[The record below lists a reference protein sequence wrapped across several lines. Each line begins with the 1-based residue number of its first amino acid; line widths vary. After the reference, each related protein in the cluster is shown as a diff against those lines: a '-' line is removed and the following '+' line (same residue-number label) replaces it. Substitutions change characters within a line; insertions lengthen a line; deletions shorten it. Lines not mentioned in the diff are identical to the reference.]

1 MGSVDLETMLKQN
14 KNKNKNKNKKTLEEE
29 WLRYSVCP

>member
-1 MGSVDLETMLKQN
+1 MYLALPIKMGSVDLETMLKQN

-29 WLRYSVCP
+29 